1 MSKRPP
7 KSLTIEMPQALDRKI
22 FLNLVVKAA
31 RREGA
36 NIWDEI
42 HPKTSRSRGGPP
54 SSRAMVVKACEDILQ
69 NYIKWGTILTYSQA
83 ELVEAVAR
91 DPKIKSLRIKDETI
105 KRHVKSWLN
114 NWINR
119 FDLWPQSK
127 KKAYADHIVT
137 YYEFLLGNYI
147 SRKYVLPWF
156 KKIPGYPDSIEKNG
170 RSLPKELCRKIAT
183 AQKKCRQQNVQKEPF
198 LAPAY
203 KKRGLLP

>member
-22 FLNLVVKAA
+22 FLNLIVKAA

-42 HPKTSRSRGGPP
+42 HPKTSRSRGGRP
-54 SSRAMVVKACEDILQ
+54 SSRVIVVNACEDILQ
-69 NYIKWGTILTYSQA
+69 KYIKWEKILDYSQA
-83 ELVEAVAR
+83 ELIEAVAR
-91 DPKIKSLRIKDETI
+91 DPKVKSHHIGAATI

-114 NWINR
+114 NFSHS

-127 KKAYADHIVT
+127 KKACPDHIVT

-147 SRKYVLPWF
+147 SRKYFLPWI
-156 KKIPGYPDSIEKNG
+156 KKIPGYPDNKKPIP
-170 RSLPKELCRKIAT
+170 LPKELCRKIAN

-198 LAPAY
+198 LAPTY